1 MNIIDLLQ
9 EKDILDSKTASHL
22 KDEVNSSKK
31 KPEKVIL
38 EQKAVDE
45 ELLFRVKSEAAQIP
59 LKRVDAKEIVLKVL
73 ELIPEDSARYY
84 AMIPISYKNE
94 KLEVGMVYPE
104 DEKAQEALK
113 FLARQGNFSY
123 NISLV
128 TLTTFESLIK
138 QYHNLK
144 GEMQK
149 ALEELEKEVGEVPG
163 EGVGEKYG
171 LEGRVVEDA
180 PITKMVA
187 VILRNAVEGEASD
200 IHIEPLE
207 DRIRVRFRSL
217 GELHASLY
225 LPLTVH
231 APIIARIKILS
242 QMKIDEMRVPQDGRF
257 STTINGKH
265 IDFRVSTFP
274 TPLGEK
280 VAIRILDP
288 EMGLKSFED
297 LGLDGVNL
305 KKVKEAAKRPFG
317 LIIVSGPTG
326 SGKSTTLYA
335 ILQHI
340 NSESINIVT
349 IEDPV
354 EYFIPGVNHSQVRP
368 EIGYDFASGLRQILR
383 QDPDV
388 IMVGEIR
395 DSETAQLAIHAALTG
410 HIVLSTLHTNNAIGV
425 IARLR
430 DMKVEKYLLPSTLSV
445 AIAQRLVRHLCEFC
459 REKIQAPEEIDALII
474 KELENIPERERK
486 KYMRPHFTI
495 YKSKGCKKCGNT
507 GYSGRI
513 GLFEVFS
520 ITDKISNLI
529 LKEEISE
536 IAIEQEARA
545 QGMTTMRQDGIL
557 KVLEG
562 ITTIEEVIRVT
573 AD

>member
-1 MNIIDLLQ
+1 MDIIDLLQ
-9 EKDILDSKTASHL
+9 KKGILDSQTASQL
-22 KDEVNSSKK
+22 RDEVSLSKK

-45 ELLFRVKSEAAQIP
+45 ELLFRIKSEAVQTP
-59 LKRVDAKEIVLKVL
+59 LKKVDAKEIPLKIL

-84 AMIPISYKNE
+84 AMIPISYKNK

-123 NISLV
+123 NTSLV

-138 QYHNLK
+138 QYRNLK

-149 ALEELEKEVGEVPG
+149 ALAELEKEVGEVSG
-163 EGVGEKYG
+163 QGMGGKSD
-171 LEGRVVEDA
+171 LEERMVEDA
-180 PITKMVA
+180 PVTKMVA

-217 GELHASLY
+217 GQLHASLY
-225 LPLTVH
+225 LPLTLH
-231 APIIARIKILS
+231 SSMIARIKILS

-257 STTINGKH
+257 STTISGKN

-288 EMGLKSFED
+288 EIGLKSFED
-297 LGLDGVNL
+297 LGLDGANL
-305 KKVKEAAKRPFG
+305 ERVKKAAKRPFG

-340 NSESINIVT
+340 NNESINIVT

-395 DSETAQLAIHAALTG
+395 DSETAKLAIHAALTG
-410 HIVLSTLHTNNAIGV
+410 HIVLSTLHTNSAIGV
-425 IARLR
+425 ISRLR
-430 DMKVEKYLLPSTLSV
+430 DMEVEKYLLPSTLSI

-459 REKIQAPEEIDALII
+459 REKIQAGKEIEVLIA
-474 KELENIPERERK
+474 KELEEIPENERK
-486 KYMRPHFTI
+486 KYAGAHFTI

-507 GYSGRI
+507 GYSGRVGI
-513 GLFEVFS
+513 FEVFS
-520 ITDKISNLI
+520 ITDRVSDLI

-536 IAIEQEARA
+536 IAIAQEAKA

-557 KVLEG
+557 KVLDG

-573 AD
+573 T